1 MRSAWQFALGPL
13 LLAVTM
19 WAMGCGL
26 RDRVSEYFSSEEDDA
41 VVLRIGDKSYTHAD
55 LDSYFASRLGDFVDP
70 ESVDAAKSNLL
81 DLFIEDRLLLQQ
93 AESLKIEASDQ
104 ALKAMIESITSSESQ
119 GQTDGRYPARSDEN
133 LEQGLRESLKIQRY
147 LSEHVLKDVHVTEEE
162 CEAYYEEHLDEYVSN
177 DVVRVREILVNDDAL
192 VQKIYGLL
200 KAKGNRNFADLARL
214 YSSGA
219 TAASGGDLGTFH
231 RGELPEEFEKAI
243 FSVSPGTVS
252 RLVRSQYG
260 YHIFLVEEKILAHQQ
275 KFYEVKEA
283 IREKLQLERERE
295 HITKELESLKMRTPV
310 EIRLE
315 RLGFNYVGNRLPH

>member
-1 MRSAWQFALGPL
+1 MRSAWQFALGSL
-13 LLAVTM
+13 LLALTL
-19 WAMGCGL
+19 WAIGCGL
-26 RDRVSEYFSSEEDDA
+26 RDRFGEYFSNEEDDA

-55 LDSYFASRLGDFVDP
+55 LDGYFAARLGDFVDP
-70 ESVDAAKSNLL
+70 ESADAAKSNLL
-81 DLFIEDRLLLQQ
+81 DLFIEDRLLLQR

-104 ALKAMIESITSSESQ
+104 ALKAMIESITSSESP
-119 GQTDGRYPARSDEN
+119 GQTDGRYPGRSDEN

-147 LSEHVLKDVHVTEEE
+147 LSEYVLKDVHVTEEE
-162 CEAYYEEHLDEYVSN
+162 CEAYYKEHLDEYVSN

-192 VQKIYGLL
+192 VQKIYELL

-214 YSSGA
+214 YSAGA

-275 KFYEVKEA
+275 KFYEVKEV

-295 HITKELESLKMRTPV
+295 HISKELESLKMRTPV

-315 RLGFNYVGNRLPH
+315 RLGFNYVGNRLPR